1 MVIISQENLSLKKVA
16 LVDGLRNQNSS
27 GLTPSNAENRPLSN
41 AENGLIG
48 EKKLSSIHV
57 VSANKPSPPP
67 VDISNSPSPCRKN
80 KLNNQ
85 GRRPKVIHKPISTHS
100 NDVTLDSIREH
111 LDLKA
116 SDL

>member
-67 VDISNSPSPCRKN
+67 PPVDISNSPSSCRKN

-85 GRRPKVIHKPISTHS
+85 GRRPKVMHKPISTHS
-100 NDVTLDSIREH
+100 NDVTFDSIREH

-116 SDL
+116 

>member
-27 GLTPSNAENRPLSN
+27 GLTPSNVENRPLSN
-41 AENGLIG
+41 VENGLIG

-67 VDISNSPSPCRKN
+67 LWISQIVQAHVEKTS
-80 KLNNQ
+80 
-85 GRRPKVIHKPISTHS
+85 
-100 NDVTLDSIREH
+100 
-111 LDLKA
+111 
-116 SDL
+116 